1 MEYLFFDI
9 ECSDGIHICTFGYAL
24 FDANFNLIERED
36 IIINPETPIMTSLM
50 KKRAG
55 FTLAYPTKTFKKSPV
70 FPYYYE
76 RIKEILTA
84 PNRINIGHAAYNDAR
99 FIKTA
104 CLRYELPVF
113 DFEFKDT
120 QQLFKHFIAEVE
132 VEGLTPSTDIGL
144 DRLCE
149 ILQVEIVDLHRSDAD
164 AFMTQSVFRKMCSRF
179 DVSVEELL
187 QKPNGGGG
195 IRGGEVELDKP
206 KRMLSDEKLTTNDMT
221 NKNRK
226 LLKRVLER
234 VTGDEGYEKTLENR
248 KVAISFGYENRNFT
262 SLLKIVKEIYNRGG
276 EYINDGT
283 EADIFLYRKKG
294 GNPQCMRQKQALE
307 RSKKGYAVEFM
318 TVDEFLPL
326 LGIRDGEQLESM
338 ALPVIDL
345 NGKTVRSLT
354 KKTSEVRYKDKHA
367 GFTVGGAVKKR
378 RS

>member
-9 ECSDGIHICTFGYAL
+9 ECSDGIHICTFGYTL
-24 FDANFNLIERED
+24 FDEKFNLVKRED
-36 IIINPETPIMTSLM
+36 IIINPETPILSSLM

-55 FTLAYPTKTFKKSPV
+55 FTLAYPSKTFKKAPV
-70 FPYYYE
+70 FPHFYQT
-76 RIKEILTA
+76 IKDLLTA
-84 PNRINIGHAAYNDAR
+84 KNRVNIGHAAYNDAR

-120 QQLFKHFIAEVE
+120 QQLFKHFIPSLE

-149 ILQVEIVDLHRSDAD
+149 ILEVAVEDLHRSDAD
-164 AFMTQSVFRKMCSRF
+164 AFMTKQVFVKMSEKF
-179 DVSVEELL
+179 GVSVEELL
-187 QKPNGGGG
+187 KKQNGGGG
-195 IRGGEVELDKP
+195 IRRGDVELDKP
-206 KRMLSDEKLTTNDMT
+206 KRMLSDEKLTTNDMS

-234 VTGDEGYEKTLENR
+234 ITGDEGYERTLENR

-262 SLLKIVKEIYNRGG
+262 SLLKIIKEIYNRGG

-294 GNPQCMRQKQALE
+294 GNPQCMRQRQALE
-307 RSKKGYAVEFM
+307 RSKKGHLVEFM
-318 TVDEFLPL
+318 TVDEFLLL
-326 LGIRDGEQLESM
+326 LGFRDREQLESKP
-338 ALPVIDL
+338 LPSVDL
-345 NGKTVRSLT
+345 NGKTVRSL
-354 KKTSEVRYKDKHA
+354 KKNTPVRYKDKGSA
-367 GFTVGGAVKKR
+367 FTVGGAIKTT